1 MELNERYW
9 LIAMRE
15 MTDSLKFALDSLP
28 HGPEFRFLDRLVELE
43 SGVCGRGEYLVRG
56 DEYFLRGHF
65 PNEPMM
71 PGVLMIEAIAQLAG
85 AIAQSDPAHTPFPKL
100 RLTALR
106 GVKILGAAI
115 PGQKLTIT
123 ARITGRLGNLIQA
136 RGSVELNGATIVEA
150 DVTLSG
156 MQST

>member
-1 MELNERYW
+1 MEDDLSRT
-9 LIAMRE
+9 LR
-15 MTDSLKFALDSLP
+15 SLP
-28 HGPEFRFLDRLVELE
+28 HGPEFRFLDRLVQLE
-43 SGVCGRGEYLVRG
+43 PGVCGRGEYLLRG
-56 DEYFLRGHF
+56 DEPFLRGHF

-71 PGVLMIEAIAQLAG
+71 PGVLMVEAIAQLAG

-106 GVKILGAAI
+106 AVKILGAAI
-115 PGQKLTIT
+115 PGQKLGIS

-136 RGSVELNGATIVEA
+136 RGNVELNGATIVEA

-156 MQST
+156 S